1 MPRKSRAALLS
12 VASNSTLVLLKL
24 VIGILSGSVSIL
36 SEAIHSA
43 NDLLAAIIAL
53 ISVRISDRPPDRE
66 HPFGHGKAESI
77 SGAVEAALIIVA
89 AIWIVVEAIR
99 KVIYGG
105 EVAYLGLGAGV
116 MVFSVVVNSFVA
128 KYLFKVAREEDS
140 LALEADAQ
148 HLSTDV
154 YTSLGVAVGLML
166 VWITGWHI
174 IDPIVAMGVA
184 GLIGW
189 IGVKLTISASKH
201 LMDHGL
207 PPAEITR
214 IETILNAEPR
224 VQSWHDLRTRKSGS
238 QRHIDLHIVVRHN
251 ATLIEAHKIA
261 DDLEQSIM
269 AQFLQAIVVIHTDPF
284 DDSHPVSSG
293 SQPRNETH

>member
-1 MPRKSRAALLS
+1 MTRKSRAALLS

-24 VIGILSGSVSIL
+24 VVGILSGSVSIL

-43 NDLLAAIIAL
+43 NDLLAATIAL

-89 AIWIVVEAIR
+89 AVWIVVEAI
-99 KVIYGG
+99 KKAIYGG
-105 EVAYLGLGAGV
+105 EVIHLELGAGV
-116 MVFSVVVNSFVA
+116 MLFSVVINTFVA

-154 YTSLGVAVGLML
+154 YTSLGVAVGLVL

-174 IDPIVAMGVA
+174 IDPLIAMGVA
-184 GLIGW
+184 GFIGW
-189 IGVKLTISASKH
+189 VGVKLTINASRH

-207 PPAEITR
+207 PASEILR

-224 VQSWHDLRTRKSGS
+224 VESWHDLRTRKSGS

-251 ATLIEAHKIA
+251 ATLIEAHEIA
-261 DDLEQSIM
+261 DDLEQAIV
-269 AQFLQAIVVIHTDPF
+269 AQFPLAIVVIHTDPF
-284 DDSHPVSSG
+284 DDSQTERTESSIDNG
-293 SQPRNETH
+293 MS